1 MPALIR
7 AAAIHPP
14 PERGR
19 GILAYNRLK
28 AWKSLVRRISI
39 APAKISALP
48 AVTYTGKAFRPAVSA
63 ELMIDGKTV
72 SLKQGRDYTISYS
85 GNKNPGKARVTISIY
100 KPLSK
105 KVTVK
110 VKVR

>member
-28 AWKSLVRRISI
+28 NGLILG
-39 APAKISALP
+39 LP
-48 AVTYTGKAFRPAVSA
+48 IPEWSQFPVSFR
-63 ELMIDGKTV
+63 
-72 SLKQGRDYTISYS
+72 Y
-85 GNKNPGKARVTISIY
+85 
-100 KPLSK
+100 
-105 KVTVK
+105 
-110 VKVR
+110 